1 MVFDKKVPHSV
12 EDKPFWVFN
21 KTNQK
26 YDYAIGGSSRAYN
39 NADIVTTDRVLGRK
53 GINIGFSGSGLAEN
67 YLTLYLFLKKG
78 NKIKNYVLQLD
89 DWSLIN
95 PDSSFSYPFHEYYF
109 FPYMSD
115 NEVCATIREN
125 RPYIKY
131 LVWKY
136 LPFVKY
142 SEFNNIFP
150 FQNSFKSV
158 PPVFD
163 SLMGTGLL
171 AGKHKDNEGMN
182 GEGRIV
188 EHKLYRNNLKYLDKI
203 IQLCKTEKINLL
215 FYTSP
220 IYDKFF
226 EKLKRDECRSCI
238 DSINKEHNIKY
249 LNFTLDPHF
258 KDTALLYNETHLNM
272 SGTLLFSGILADSL
286 NKYLIK

>member
-1 MVFDKKVPHSV
+1 M
-12 EDKPFWVFN
+12 EDKPFWVFT
-21 KTNQK
+21 KTNQR

-39 NADIVTTDRVLGRK
+39 NADVITIDRALGRK
-53 GINIGFSGSGLAEN
+53 GINIAFSGSGLAEN
-67 YLTLYLFLKKG
+67 YLTLYLFLKQG
-78 NKIKNYVLQLD
+78 NKIKNYILQLD

-109 FPYMSD
+109 FPYMND
-115 NEVCATIREN
+115 GEVCTTIREN

-150 FQNSFKSV
+150 LQNSLKRV

-171 AGKHKDNEGMN
+171 ADRHKDDHDMN
-182 GEGRIV
+182 GEGRV
-188 EHKLYRNNLKYLDKI
+188 MEHKLFRSNLKYLGKI
-203 IQLCKTEKINLL
+203 IDLCKKENIGLY
-215 FYTSP
+215 FYTAP
-220 IYDKFF
+220 IYNKFF
-226 EKLKRDECRSCI
+226 EKLKRDECQACV
-238 DSINKEHNIKY
+238 DSVIAGNKVRY
-249 LNFTLDPHF
+249 FDFTLDPHF
-258 KDTALLYNETHLNM
+258 RDTALLYNETHLNM
-272 SGTLLFSGILADSL
+272 PGTILFSGILADSL